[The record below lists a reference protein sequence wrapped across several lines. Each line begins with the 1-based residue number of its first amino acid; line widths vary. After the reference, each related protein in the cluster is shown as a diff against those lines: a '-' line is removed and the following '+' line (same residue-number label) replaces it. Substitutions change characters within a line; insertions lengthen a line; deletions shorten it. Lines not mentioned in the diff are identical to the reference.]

1 MTTSPTQYLSALSLA
16 SSPPQ
21 SSGKPTPS
29 YRSLLKSH
37 RRLESTIAAL
47 QSQLNEEKRSAA
59 WWKRRV
65 CELDERCRSID
76 VDLARVTKEKHALD
90 LTVARFQMRERLV
103 PRMIEAVT
111 QTDEEEEGE
120 GENAGESQK
129 DLVINAL
136 IQMVW
141 NNRAESTLLP
151 TGAPAGCEC
160 DAAKALRN
168 LFSKPPGK
176 GVVAAGP
183 SAGAPDEETEEEG
196 VEEDLLKRILRRRG
210 KRLGRA
216 RPMGSLEGRDSG
228 GVAFA
233 ETQPHPH
240 PEAASK
246 PRQEK
251 RAALKMQVWAAR
263 ERVDR
268 LRKENEVL
276 EGLLRGGSEA
286 DGNRA
291 AERHGDGFGYD

>member
-21 SSGKPTPS
+21 SSGKPIPS
-29 YRSLLKSH
+29 YQSLLESH
-37 RRLESTIAAL
+37 RHLESTIAAL
-47 QSQLNEEKRSAA
+47 QSQLDEEKRSAA
-59 WWKRRV
+59 WWKSRV
-65 CELDERCRSID
+65 CELDARCRSID

-90 LTVARFQMRERLV
+90 RTVARFQMRERLV

-120 GENAGESQK
+120 NAGESQK

-141 NNRAESTLLP
+141 NNRAESMLLP

-168 LFSKPPGK
+168 LFPKPPGK
-176 GVVAAGP
+176 
-183 SAGAPDEETEEEG
+183 
-196 VEEDLLKRILRRRG
+196 
-210 KRLGRA
+210 A

-228 GVAFA
+228 RVALA
-233 ETQPHPH
+233 ETPPHPH

-286 DGNRA
+286 DSNRA
-291 AERHGDGFGYD
+291 AEKYGDGFGYD